1 MKKFLVLG
9 LALFA
14 TPMVASAADLVSI
27 INLFGNIIATLVP
40 IVISL
45 AVLVFLW
52 GLVSWLWKSGEEK
65 EGGLKIMTWGI
76 ITLFVMVSIWGLVNL
91 LSDTLGLEGNIVVE
105 NPVNVI
111 GR

>member
-1 MKKFLVLG
+1 
-9 LALFA
+9 
-14 TPMVASAADLVSI
+14 
-27 INLFGNIIATLVP
+27 
-40 IVISL
+40 
-45 AVLVFLW
+45 
-52 GLVSWLWKSGEEK
+52 
-65 EGGLKIMTWGI
+65 MTWGI